1 MMLVL
6 RCKGFTAKEKRKILL
21 FARTL
26 FYLGRRKKNIR
37 LPSRDAAYDYV

>member
-26 FYLGRRKKNIR
+26 FYLGRRKKYKIAKQGCS
-37 LPSRDAAYDYV
+37 L